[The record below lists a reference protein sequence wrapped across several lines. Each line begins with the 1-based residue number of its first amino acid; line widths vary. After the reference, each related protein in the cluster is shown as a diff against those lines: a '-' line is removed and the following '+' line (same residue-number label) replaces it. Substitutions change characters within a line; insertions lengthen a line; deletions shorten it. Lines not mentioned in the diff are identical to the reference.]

1 RTIQNRYH
9 RQEARVLAVTDGVV
23 LVRGRVQH
31 SWRSPACDEGKC
43 RIRRPRLDDGLTT
56 AHHTASPG
64 STIVGRPCAAFGG
77 MPFGRPSGGREVG
90 RRSGISRR
98 SSLSLDR
105 EINAYPIGY
114 RIEPHTPVRTSG
126 SVSSRSRAGAGALA
140 GVPA

>member
-1 RTIQNRYH
+1 PI
-9 RQEARVLAVTDGVV
+9 
-23 LVRGRVQH
+23 
-31 SWRSPACDEGKC
+31 S
-43 RIRRPRLDDGLTT
+43 
-56 AHHTASPG
+56 HHTASPG

-126 SVSSRSRAGAGALA
+126 SVSSRSRAGAGAGAGALD
-140 GVPA
+140 GVPASHAGRGLLERGTQRGRRLLLFLVGRSLCNANSAPGSRGRGMERDLLPS